1 MFRLSEN
8 LGVPAYYKQFAGS
21 TPDVNAFEDLLND
34 CGLKAEDV
42 IAVTDKGFA
51 SEDDFGLLVESG
63 LNYIIP
69 LKRNNTFV
77 KGKIP
82 AVPADYDYAFYYN
95 NRTIFF
101 SEIEIDKKYD
111 FKIFLYCDISL
122 YKDEMNTIVSSYEK
136 TNQTNEIKV
145 QKELERRKKNKGR
158 ISDEKLAEMKPIG
171 LSELFEDKQSIGTI
185 TLRVRGRDLNGQ
197 QAFCIWKT
205 RQAIEQFFKTYDDTL
220 FFDESNMQDD
230 TAEEGRLF
238 LNHLSA
244 MIAMNAIDEIASLGL
259 SKEISLNDL
268 RETLRT
274 VHADSIDGAWMVKP
288 IKSEVSRLA
297 SKLGLDIAD
306 LSAFGSVIKWERNTD
321 VQRPPA
327 KADSQGSENV
337 DEDNDS
343 KHT

>member
-122 YKDEMNTIVSSYEK
+122 YT
-136 TNQTNEIKV
+136 
-145 QKELERRKKNKGR
+145 
-158 ISDEKLAEMKPIG
+158 
-171 LSELFEDKQSIGTI
+171 
-185 TLRVRGRDLNGQ
+185 
-197 QAFCIWKT
+197 
-205 RQAIEQFFKTYDDTL
+205 
-220 FFDESNMQDD
+220 
-230 TAEEGRLF
+230 
-238 LNHLSA
+238 
-244 MIAMNAIDEIASLGL
+244 
-259 SKEISLNDL
+259 
-268 RETLRT
+268 
-274 VHADSIDGAWMVKP
+274 
-288 IKSEVSRLA
+288 
-297 SKLGLDIAD
+297 
-306 LSAFGSVIKWERNTD
+306 
-321 VQRPPA
+321 
-327 KADSQGSENV
+327 
-337 DEDNDS
+337 
-343 KHT
+343 